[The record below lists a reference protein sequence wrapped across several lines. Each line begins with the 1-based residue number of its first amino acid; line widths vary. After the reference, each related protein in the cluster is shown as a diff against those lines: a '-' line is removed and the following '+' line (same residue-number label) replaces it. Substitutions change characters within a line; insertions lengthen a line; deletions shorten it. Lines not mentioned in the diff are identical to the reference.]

1 MIEKGIDKTNSHLL
15 IQRATIKDS
24 GTYRCSPIN
33 TVEAEIKIHV
43 LKGTYLKLYIHV
55 KLKRFLALHCYYVSY

>member
-43 LKGTYLKLYIHV
+43 LKGAYFSSVFILNLSILLV
-55 KLKRFLALHCYYVSY
+55 

>member
-43 LKGTYLKLYIHV
+43 LKGTYRNLYLHF
-55 KLKRFLALHCYYVSY
+55 KLKCLLT